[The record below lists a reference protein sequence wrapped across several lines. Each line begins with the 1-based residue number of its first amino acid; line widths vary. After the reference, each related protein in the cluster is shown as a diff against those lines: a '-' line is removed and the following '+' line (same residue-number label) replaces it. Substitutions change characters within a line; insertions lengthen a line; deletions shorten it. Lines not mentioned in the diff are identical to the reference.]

1 MRNGPIEIEGDI
13 EQFNSMVTAIFK
25 LERKIA
31 ELREEL
37 SIKKNKLMQE
47 LAFDYQKEGSETFK
61 TDKWMVQITG
71 KRNTSV
77 PADKKD
83 DLFFYMRQSKEN
95 LDNILRYCNISVSP
109 NRNLVKADDEVKE
122 EINDFLESSIG
133 TPSIK
138 ISKLY

>member
-13 EQFNSMVTAIFK
+13 EQFNSMVAAIFK

-47 LAFDYQKEGSETFK
+47 LAFEHQKEGSETFK

-77 PADKKD
+77 PAEKKD

-133 TPSIK
+133 TPSFK
-138 ISKLY
+138 ITKLY